1 MDTDKWIVQT
11 RRKGAYVNRLT
22 TSDKWQAYFY
32 YRCINIG
39 NGYRKRLL
47 LNGKAVLRHTS

>member
-1 MDTDKWIVQT
+1 MTTNKWTVQT
-11 RRKGAYVNRLT
+11 RRNGVYVNRLT

-47 LNGKAVLRHTS
+47 LNGKAVLKHTS

>member
-11 RRKGAYVNRLT
+11 RRKGVYMNRLT
-22 TSDKWQAYFY
+22 TDNKAQAYFY

-47 LNGKAVLRHTS
+47 LNGKAVLKHTS